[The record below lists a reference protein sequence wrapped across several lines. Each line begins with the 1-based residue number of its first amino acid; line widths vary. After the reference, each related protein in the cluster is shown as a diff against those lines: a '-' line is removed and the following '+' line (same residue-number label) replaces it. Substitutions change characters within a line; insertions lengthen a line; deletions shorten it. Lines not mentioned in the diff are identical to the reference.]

1 MRIQS
6 YLVTLLVATYSS
18 NLKTSNA
25 SCIEDCCKSLPH
37 RSAMTYHYYQNTGRI
52 IGGEGNYY
60 IDTHGYSGQGKG
72 YLNPDY
78 QCVPNIG
85 PLPVSTY
92 NLHGVKM
99 SVQRP
104 RSFFLEPQN
113 QNKSE
118 MCGRIGDIL

>member
-60 IDTHGYSGQGKG
+60 INTHGYSGQGKG

-78 QCVPNIG
+78 QCVPNTG
-85 PLPVSTY
+85 PLPASTY
-92 NLHGVKM
+92 KLTWCKNVMHET
-99 SVQRP
+99 VQRP
-104 RSFFLEPQN
+104 CSFYLEPQ
-113 QNKSE
+113 KPS
-118 MCGRIGDIL
+118 